1 MSLLGAMRG
10 YGLFLERRGG
20 SSMYD
25 PRGSRQFVLAESITA
40 RAGLGI
46 SGLICFESASH
57 SYNAPS
63 EIYNISFWYKTA
75 PSLPPPSDPS

>member
-1 MSLLGAMRG
+1 
-10 YGLFLERRGG
+10 
-20 SSMYD
+20 MYD

-63 EIYNISFWYKTA
+63 EIYNISFWRKQHPPLFPA
-75 PSLPPPSDPS
+75 AMPPSVEEYNVGIGKNT